1 LFVTDKSPGL
11 ANNVEIT
18 VELSDIRPWYSRLRS
33 LPPDDRRDL
42 GAVVQ
47 NDLKNGVIE
56 PSFSDR
62 SCEALLLRKRGR
74 HKVATNF
81 QPFNNQSVTFPYPL
95 ALLTDCLD
103 CLSRAK
109 FMSAIDINGAYMSI
123 PIPERFRKYF
133 AFTCH
138 LGLYQWTRLPYG
150 WKNSGSWFY
159 LCMATTFIGLI
170 YVILCVYSD
179 DTMIFG
185 GTNEDE
191 HMACIY
197 ITFLRCFMAG
207 LHLDIVKCQLFAT
220 KLEYLG
226 FEGSKE
232 GIKPLARNVDKLLK
246 IEIKKVRDIRS
257 FIGLANFYRRFI
269 PNFAF
274 VVKPLNAFLQKNA
287 KLPNPLPADVQIAL
301 DSVRK
306 SLSSYP
312 ILVNPD
318 MLKRFFL
325 CTDGSRLGLGA
336 MLCQTVDN
344 VLCVC
349 AYASSSICETQM
361 CYSSPMLEALASV
374 WGMLHFKHYL
384 RAEFTLVTDQVVLR
398 WLRCKKGG
406 LGSMTK
412 YVMESQAFQFTVQ
425 HVPGRI
431 FHGPDLLSRAGAR
444 VAIICDIVKELDVTE
459 YSYASA
465 QVEEIA
471 QTNDEKLEWTTL
483 SPSDVPSELCRADWI
498 DAQTKCEVLQTLV
511 TTKAGFEKRQDLWYA
526 VHELQQPRV
535 VVPLSLRAP
544 VLMLIHGLLGHR
556 GAKPIEKWM
565 LRVLYWIA
573 APLQGE
579 SGDVAMRDYLRRWIR
594 ACVDCNRRKMNP
606 IKQPSLTP
614 AFLNRFHRPMKKIAI
629 DWCGKIFPKSNEGY
643 EHLFTAICDFSSFP
657 IPICL
662 KTRDPNE
669 LGEALFANIFAI
681 FGFPETIHS
690 DNDVR
695 LATAMEYV
703 FKRFGIRSTKIL
715 PRHPEMNGPVERWH
729 RYLNA
734 SLCILL
740 PRYSD
745 WPQIVHITAFAY
757 RALVQETSGFS
768 PHFLLCGRDMI
779 LPLEASLGLEEE
791 RDLFEGKA
799 VKPPDESVMTDA
811 EVTESRR
818 QRVFDYADITAQ
830 RLQAAFK
837 LVRRSRFNATLK
849 RQEKAR
855 KDFTII
861 FKVGDPVYLKER
873 NAANMHGTMR
883 TSQYLGTVQGTP
895 SKLMFLWTGPHVIS
909 SVSRNPSK
917 YGVWHSTDR
926 KECFAHVSDL
936 RKHVAF
942 SNSLFSTSTPTLCEP
957 YSPAPEGFTPW
968 STDDGVAAPVPGDVC
983 VARCREFGLEDI
995 CVVQMLENGR
1005 FQWFSNPLNN
1015 PTVTKDVRG
1024 RTSFDNFRRTCF
1036 LPGWE
1041 IRESPTDVRY
1051 CDAADILAIEGEKV
1065 PFITD
1070 RAIVPCIFLWG
1081 VQLTKNGTF
1090 KVKTLAWIEQ
1100 ECKRQDEMQSVSA
1113 AGR

>member
-1 LFVTDKSPGL
+1 
-11 ANNVEIT
+11 
-18 VELSDIRPWYSRLRS
+18 
-33 LPPDDRRDL
+33 
-42 GAVVQ
+42 
-47 NDLKNGVIE
+47 
-56 PSFSDR
+56 
-62 SCEALLLRKRGR
+62 
-74 HKVATNF
+74 
-81 QPFNNQSVTFPYPL
+81 
-95 ALLTDCLD
+95 
-103 CLSRAK
+103 
-109 FMSAIDINGAYMSI
+109 
-123 PIPERFRKYF
+123 
-133 AFTCH
+133 
-138 LGLYQWTRLPYG
+138 
-150 WKNSGSWFY
+150 
-159 LCMATTFIGLI
+159 
-170 YVILCVYSD
+170 
-179 DTMIFG
+179 
-185 GTNEDE
+185 
-191 HMACIY
+191 
-197 ITFLRCFMAG
+197 
-207 LHLDIVKCQLFAT
+207 
-220 KLEYLG
+220 
-226 FEGSKE
+226 
-232 GIKPLARNVDKLLK
+232 
-246 IEIKKVRDIRS
+246 
-257 FIGLANFYRRFI
+257 
-269 PNFAF
+269 
-274 VVKPLNAFLQKNA
+274 
-287 KLPNPLPADVQIAL
+287 
-301 DSVRK
+301 
-306 SLSSYP
+306 
-312 ILVNPD
+312 
-318 MLKRFFL
+318 
-325 CTDGSRLGLGA
+325 
-336 MLCQTVDN
+336 
-344 VLCVC
+344 
-349 AYASSSICETQM
+349 
-361 CYSSPMLEALASV
+361 
-374 WGMLHFKHYL
+374 
-384 RAEFTLVTDQVVLR
+384 
-398 WLRCKKGG
+398 
-406 LGSMTK
+406 MTK
-412 YVMESQAFQFTVQ
+412 YVMESQAFLFTVQ

-444 VAIICDIVKELDVTE
+444 AALICDIVKELEVTE

-465 QVEEIA
+465 QVEGIV
-471 QTNDEKLEWTTL
+471 QTNEEKLEWVTL

-498 DAQTKCEVLQTLV
+498 DAQAKCEVLQTLV
-511 TTKAGFEKRQDLWYA
+511 NTKAGFEKRQDLWYA

-556 GAKPIEKWM
+556 GAKPIEKWI

-579 SGDVAMRDYLRRWIR
+579 NDDVAMRDYVRRWIR
-594 ACVDCNRRKMNP
+594 SCVDCNRRKMNP
-606 IKQPSLTP
+606 IKQPSLTT

-629 DWCGKIFPKSNEGY
+629 DWCGKTFPKSDEGY

-669 LGEALFANIFAI
+669 LGEALFTNVFAI
-681 FGFPETIHS
+681 FGFPEVIHS

-740 PRYSD
+740 PRYSN
-745 WPQIVHITAFAY
+745 WPQMVHITAFAY

-791 RDLFEGKA
+791 RDLFEGQA
-799 VKPPDESVMTDA
+799 AKPPVDESVMTDA

-818 QRVFDYADITAQ
+818 QRTFEYADITAQ

-855 KDFTII
+855 KDFTIV
-861 FKVGDPVYLKER
+861 FKIGDPVYLKER
-873 NAANMHGTMR
+873 NAANMHGAMR

-926 KECFAHVSDL
+926 KECFAHISDL

-957 YSPAPEGFTPW
+957 YSPAPEGFTTW
-968 STDDGVAAPVPGDVC
+968 STDDGVAAPVPGDIC

-1015 PTVTKDVRG
+1015 PIVTKDVRG

-1041 IRESPTDVRY
+1041 IRNSPTDVRY
-1051 CDAADILAIEGEKV
+1051 CDAANILTIEGEKV

-1070 RAIVPCIFLWG
+1070 SAIIPCIFLWG

-1090 KVKTLAWIEQ
+1090 KMKTLAWIEQ
-1100 ECKRQDEMQSVSA
+1100 ECTRQDEMLSVSA